1 MKMRR
6 IGSIGPKAGRLPT
19 IRDSG
24 SAATAKGA
32 ASGKIMIK
40 IAGMTQNHRMAQFLY
55 ANTDVK
61 RSKRNATGYRDFL
74 MESTTYL
81 LERIFFIFCPPGR
94 FT

>member
-40 IAGMTQNHRMAQFLY
+40 IAGITQNHRMA
-55 ANTDVK
+55 
-61 RSKRNATGYRDFL
+61 
-74 MESTTYL
+74 
-81 LERIFFIFCPPGR
+81 
-94 FT
+94 